1 MANIRIKT
9 DVTTRPMETRLIEVA
24 IDLFGRDGMN
34 AVGTRAIAEAA
45 GTQMSAITYHF
56 GGKEALYLACA
67 QHITADMR
75 ERIAPLLELA
85 RRACTE
91 SGGPSEAR
99 DAILAMLGGFVGIMM
114 NDDIAPAVRFIV
126 REQMNPTPAF
136 AILFE
141 GGMQPVVER
150 MDQLL
155 QRIAR
160 NRLTHD
166 QVRIHAVALVGQVLA
181 FRFARATLMRA
192 TGWETVGLPEI
203 DAVRAIVV
211 AHANA
216 ILSDL
221 EKGADS

>member
-1 MANIRIKT
+1 
-9 DVTTRPMETRLIEVA
+9 METRLIEVA
-24 IDLFGRDGMN
+24 IELFGRDGMN

-91 SGGPSEAR
+91 SGGAAEAR
-99 DAILAMLGGFVGIMM
+99 DAILAMLGGLVGIMM
-114 NDDIAPAVRFIV
+114 NDDIAPTVRFIV

-160 NRLTHD
+160 HRLTHD
-166 QVRIHAVALVGQVLA
+166 QLRIHAVALVGQALT

>member
-45 GTQMSAITYHF
+45 RTQMSAITYHF

-160 NRLTHD
+160 HRLTHD

-192 TGWETVGLPEI
+192 TGWETVGLSEI

-221 EKGADS
+221 EKGAGS

>member
-160 NRLTHD
+160 HRLTHD

-192 TGWETVGLPEI
+192 TGWETVGLSEI

-221 EKGADS
+221 EKGAGS